1 MKKITLCIIVS
12 VVYTLGYWIGREWWH
27 PKPITEI
34 IHTTTIPPS
43 DELKRQIQFLWYG
56 KGARDA
62 LNCWMLLDLELSLDN
77 KRMSNGELALIVGD
91 RMKITPDPDWQHAKR
106 SQP

>member
-1 MKKITLCIIVS
+1 
-12 VVYTLGYWIGREWWH
+12 
-27 PKPITEI
+27 
-34 IHTTTIPPS
+34 
-43 DELKRQIQFLWYG
+43 
-56 KGARDA
+56 
-62 LNCWMLLDLELSLDN
+62 MLLDLELSLDN